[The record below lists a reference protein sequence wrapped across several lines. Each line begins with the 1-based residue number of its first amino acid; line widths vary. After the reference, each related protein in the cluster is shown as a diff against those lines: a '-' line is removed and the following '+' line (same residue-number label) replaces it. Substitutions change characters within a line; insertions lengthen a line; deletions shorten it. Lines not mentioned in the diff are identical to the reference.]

1 MAATVIS
8 ASGATSTF
16 FGCTA
21 ETGILIQS
29 FSRNV
34 KREKQEV
41 VDNDGDI
48 VVVSYYK
55 PTASITIDGVVN
67 GTTGVLAAA
76 PGVVLSL
83 NSTSATSGSGITGG
97 GIYVNSTTRSETA
110 EGFATFSVDATQ
122 YPLIS

>member
-8 ASGATSTF
+8 ASGATSTV

-29 FSRNV
+29 YSRNV
-34 KREKQEV
+34 KREKSEV

-48 VVVSYYK
+48 VAVSYYK
-55 PTASITIDGVVN
+55 PTASITIDGVIN

-83 NSTSATSGSGITGG
+83 NSTTSGSGITGG
-97 GIYVNSTTRSETA
+97 GVYVNSTTRNETA
-110 EGFATFSVDATQ
+110 EGFASFSVDATQ

>member
-8 ASGATSTF
+8 ASGATSTV

-21 ETGILIQS
+21 EIGVLIQS

-48 VVVSYYK
+48 VAVSYYK
-55 PTASITIDGVVN
+55 PTASITIDGVIN
-67 GTTGVLAAA
+67 GITGVLAAA
-76 PGVVLSL
+76 PGVVLSI
-83 NSTSATSGSGITGG
+83 NSTISGSGITSGG
-97 GIYVNSTTRSETA
+97 VYVNSTTRNETA